1 MKNLSSII
9 NVVLTI
15 AVVILYVLHFKGNSK
30 NSENPLSKNEKL
42 EGKLANGTLKILYVN
57 TDSLWN
63 NYELVKEIE
72 GDLILEKNKMESQFR
87 SKVQKLE
94 KEMIDFQTKAEK
106 GLLDINTAQAQEQD
120 LMQKQ
125 QNLMEEKDDLAM
137 KLMKKEKEYNEK
149 IQNEIYAY
157 LKKMNEDNPLDFVLG
172 YTAGSGSLL
181 YANDSLDV
189 TDKIIKALNENHSK
203 TAKK

>member
-1 MKNLSSII
+1 MKNLSLALNI
-9 NVVLTI
+9 VLTI
-15 AVVILYVLHFKGNSK
+15 AVVILYVLHFKGGNKKGENS
-30 NSENPLSKNEKL
+30 LLTNEKL
-42 EGKLANGTLKILYVN
+42 EGKLANGNLKILYVN

-63 NYELVKEIE
+63 NFAMVKEIE
-72 GDLILEKNKMESQFR
+72 DDLILEKNKMETQFR

-125 QNLMEEKDDLAM
+125 QNLMNEKDDLAM
-137 KLMKKEKEYNEK
+137 RLMNKEKEYNEK
-149 IQNEIYAY
+149 IQNEIYSY
-157 LKKMNEDNPLDFVLG
+157 LKKMNEENPLDFVLG

-189 TDKIIKALNENHSK
+189 TDKIIKALNESYNK
-203 TAKK
+203 TEKK